1 MGSSGLLCPLIPS
14 FPPPQKRNMF
24 LDPTQKN
31 AKLKS
36 EPRVLGKGYGE
47 GRRILDEQ
55 RWAVLADGKCSGLCK
70 ASFCGSDLGG
80 QAEGEEGSREGPPKR
95 WLTCQPTVGGHWEKR
110 SSLFDPRR
118 QPSLGTSGH
127 AGIFH
132 GLAWTCHRGPR
143 SGPPTH
149 ILPAPRGSS
158 PPLRKSPFSS
168 SLCLSSPFVS
178 F

>member
-14 FPPPQKRNMF
+14 FPPPQKRKMF

-55 RWAVLADGKCSGLCK
+55 RSAVLADGKCSGLCK

-80 QAEGEEGSREGPPKR
+80 QAEGERGEQRRTPKA
-95 WLTCQPTVGGHWEKR
+95 QVDVPT
-110 SSLFDPRR
+110 
-118 QPSLGTSGH
+118 
-127 AGIFH
+127 
-132 GLAWTCHRGPR
+132 HRGRALGEALQPLR
-143 SGPPTH
+143 SPPTTFSWDLRPCWH
-149 ILPAPRGSS
+149 IPRLGLDLPPGPQIRPPHPHPSCPTWKLTSS
-158 PPLRKSPFSS
+158 QKV
-168 SLCLSSPFVS
+168 SLQL
-178 F
+178 